1 MVAGREI
8 ALFEITLLATG
19 AHDQITLKCNSMR
32 HYFVASIRSI
42 MS

>member
-8 ALFEITLLATG
+8 ALFEISLLATG
-19 AHDQITLKCNSMR
+19 AHDQITLECKSIY

-42 MS
+42 IS